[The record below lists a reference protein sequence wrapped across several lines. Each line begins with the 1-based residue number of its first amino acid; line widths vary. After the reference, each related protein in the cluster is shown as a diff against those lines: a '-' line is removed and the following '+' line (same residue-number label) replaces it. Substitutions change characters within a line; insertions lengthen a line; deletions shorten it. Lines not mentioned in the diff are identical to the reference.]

1 MGWEV
6 WYQEDGENDR
16 YLMGFFDNTL
26 DQSFGP
32 VLMVDYSFDK
42 SNYYKMWDKANLAD
56 PRYMEVGELEE
67 SAKWVRR
74 LIDDYTDIA
83 TANLKIYKVKPNS
96 APYLIHEDNIK
107 ASHDSLSFSPYNDTL
122 ENPDI
127 LNEDEYDRVHDM
139 IEELND
145 EMKDHIAMRDD
156 TTKSWMEN
164 MRYGLRGEITWKVLD
179 E

>member
-16 YLMGFFDNTL
+16 YLMGFFNNTL

-127 LNEDEYDRVHDM
+127 LNEDEYDTVHDM
-139 IEELND
+139 IEELNY